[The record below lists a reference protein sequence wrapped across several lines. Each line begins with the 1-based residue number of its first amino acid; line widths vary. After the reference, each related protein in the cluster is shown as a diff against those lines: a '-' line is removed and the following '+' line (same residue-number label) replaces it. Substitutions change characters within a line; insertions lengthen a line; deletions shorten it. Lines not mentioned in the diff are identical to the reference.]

1 VTDGPYSEKDLV
13 VGYLMVEA
21 MDLEE
26 AVTLSSGSPI
36 LGTGG
41 AVEVRPVM
49 ELDV

>member
-1 VTDGPYSEKDLV
+1 V

-21 MDLEE
+21 RDLEE
-26 AVTLSSGSPI
+26 AATLSSGCPI

-49 ELDV
+49 KLDM